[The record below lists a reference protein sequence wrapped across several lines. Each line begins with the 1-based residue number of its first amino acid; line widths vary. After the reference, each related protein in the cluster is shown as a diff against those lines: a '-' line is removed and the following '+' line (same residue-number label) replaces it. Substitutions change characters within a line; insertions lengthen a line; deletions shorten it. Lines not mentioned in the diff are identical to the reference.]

1 MRGLKRKRVLALIL
15 VATMILT
22 LNRGVSAE
30 SLQDLTKGDATI
42 ESQVETQPSA
52 ETADPE
58 KGDPAAVSDAP
69 NVEAEPVEPA
79 PAEVPADAPAP
90 VEAPAEEPPL
100 QPGRNDAL

>member
-69 NVEAEPVEPA
+69 NVEAEPAEPA
-79 PAEVPADAPAP
+79 QQVLKP
-90 VEAPAEEPPL
+90 
-100 QPGRNDAL
+100 QPQFVRSRLTIRHQ

>member
-15 VATMILT
+15 VAAMILT

-42 ESQVETQPSA
+42 ESQVENQPSV

-58 KGDPAAVSDAP
+58 KEDPAAVSDAP
-69 NVEAEPVEPA
+69 NAEAEP
-79 PAEVPADAPAP
+79 ADPESNTVTTAA
-90 VEAPAEEPPL
+90 
-100 QPGRNDAL
+100 